1 MMKKIIAAALL
12 VLGFATGLNVVMIQS
27 AVAKSELDDDIC
39 QDPDVSNELKEIA
52 GCNTTQRADTVAN
65 NIIKI
70 VSGLLGLLAVVVMIY
85 GGFTFLTST
94 GDASKVAKGKKIIL
108 YGVIGLIVSLM
119 AFAIVSFVG
128 GVVGR

>member
-1 MMKKIIAAALL
+1 MMKKIIAATL
-12 VLGFATGLNVVMIQS
+12 VMLGFITGMGVVVMQP

-39 QDPDVSNELKEIA
+39 EDPDVSNELKEIA

-70 VSGLLGLLAVVVMIY
+70 VSGLLGILAVGVMIY

-94 GDASKVAKGKKIIL
+94 GDASKVAKGKKIVL
-108 YGVIGLIVSLM
+108 YGLIGLIVALM
-119 AFAIVSFVG
+119 AFAIVTFVG